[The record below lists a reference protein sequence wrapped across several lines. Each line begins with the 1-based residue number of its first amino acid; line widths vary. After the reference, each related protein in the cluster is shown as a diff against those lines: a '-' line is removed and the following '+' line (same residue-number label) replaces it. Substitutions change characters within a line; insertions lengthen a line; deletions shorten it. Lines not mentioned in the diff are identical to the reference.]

1 VFININPELS
11 FGRYPLVRNNMPES
25 ISFGTWLRQ
34 KRRSLDLTQKAFADR
49 VGCAEITVRR
59 MEADEY
65 KPSNE
70 LALVLFENL
79 GIPESERPQWV
90 RFARGLEEH
99 PNRHSI
105 SSPTHKQITNLPLLL
120 TTFIGRKNEQTA
132 ITNLLAKNRLVT
144 LTGVGGIGKTRLSI
158 QVASALS
165 RDFPDGIW
173 LVEFA
178 PLSDSALIA
187 QVVVNTLDLID
198 QANRHPRKILTDFL
212 QTKKTLLVFDNCE
225 HLIPACAELT
235 EALLYIC
242 PDLKILTTSREV
254 LGIDGETVY
263 LVPSLTTP
271 DALRTTLDDLSDY
284 EAVQLFLERAQSAMS
299 GFSMTQDNASA
310 LAQICHRLDGI
321 PLALELAAARVKLLR
336 VEEIAARLDDRFG
349 LLTSGSRT
357 ALPRHQTLQAMVD
370 WSHDLLSET
379 ERVLLRR
386 LSIFSGG
393 WTLEAA
399 ENVCTDEVEIHFAD
413 ILDLL
418 TSLFNKSLIIVERKV
433 GDKTR
438 YSMLETIRQYA
449 HEKLLRTEGGGLMRQ
464 RHLTYF
470 VNLAERGNVQ
480 IHGPDQI
487 EWMDRLENE
496 VDNFRAALDWSV
508 SERHTELALRLLGA
522 LSWTWDW
529 RGYFREIR
537 SWFDQVRTFPDVAD
551 YPVPYA
557 RLLNYLGN
565 ERRFAGDRH
574 YVQLV
579 LKESQEIWLKLGT
592 EGEQGLAQALDI
604 LGEIVLYDDKD
615 IKAAHSL
622 FERSFNLYHKCG
634 DEWGMAWLTY
644 HFGVLAYAQNRY
656 AEAEHHF
663 MKSLAKFQEL
673 GDKSGAALVLS
684 GLGEMAR
691 VTDDYERASK
701 YWEQNLELFRELQ
714 ARFPLAW
721 PYIGLGWVSL
731 HTGDFKRAST
741 LFEEGLILSNE
752 SGNDMNIALS
762 LTGLAGVLAKTGKPE
777 RAAQL
782 LGVADSILEG
792 LVQMEPADQKDF
804 DYYLSIVRGQLDES
818 AFAFAWDEGRV
829 MTLEQAIEYAL
840 EGTHE

>member
-1 VFININPELS
+1 
-11 FGRYPLVRNNMPES
+11 MPEA

-34 KRRSLDLTQKAFADR
+34 KRRSLDLTQKAFADQL
-49 VGCAEITVRR
+49 GCAEITVRR
-59 MEADEY
+59 MEADAY
-65 KPSNE
+65 KPSTE
-70 LALVLFENL
+70 LAFVLFEKL
-79 GIPESERPQWV
+79 GIPEPERPQWV

-99 PNRHSI
+99 PKRHSI

-120 TTFIGRKNEQTA
+120 TTFIGRKKEQTA

-165 RDFPDGIW
+165 NDFPDGIW

-178 PLSDSALIA
+178 PLSDSALVA

-242 PDLKILTTSREV
+242 PDLKILATSREV

-271 DALRTTLDDLSDY
+271 DALRTTLDDLPDY

-299 GFSMTQDNASA
+299 GFSMTRDNASA
-310 LAQICHRLDGI
+310 LTQVCHRLDGI

-370 WSHDLLSET
+370 WSHDLLTET

-386 LSIFSGG
+386 ISIFLGG

-399 ENVCTDEVEIHFAD
+399 ENVCADEVEIHFAD

-418 TSLFNKSLIIVERKV
+418 TSLFNKSLIIVERKA
-433 GDKTR
+433 GDETR

-449 HEKLLRTEGGGLMRQ
+449 REKLLTTEGGGLIRQ

-470 VNLAERGNVQ
+470 VDLAERGNVQ

-508 SERHTELALRLLGA
+508 SEQHTELALRLLGA
-522 LSWTWDW
+522 LSWAWDW
-529 RGYFREIR
+529 RGYFREIHSR
-537 SWFDQVRTFPDVAD
+537 FDQVRTFPNVAD

-574 YVQLV
+574 YVELV

-615 IKAAHSL
+615 IKEAQSL
-622 FERSFNLYHKCG
+622 FERSFNLYNKCG

-644 HFGVLAYAQNRY
+644 HFGILAYAQNRY

-714 ARFPLAW
+714 ARFQIAW

-741 LFEEGLILSNE
+741 LFKEGLILSNE

-762 LTGLAGVLAKTGKPE
+762 LTGLAGVLAMIGNPE
-777 RAAQL
+777 QAAQL
-782 LGVADSILEG
+782 LGAADSILEG
-792 LVQMEPADQKDF
+792 LVQLEPADQKDF

-818 AFAFAWDEGRV
+818 AFALAWEEGRV
-829 MTLEQAIEYAL
+829 ITLEQAIEYAL
-840 EGTHE
+840 EETHE